1 MDGSRNGADARW
13 LRGQQSQD
21 DNGSNERASHDCLD
35 HARRER
41 AHIRRRQPGSH
52 QQRAFGRLAA
62 RASPAVNVAFTS
74 GDYYYLVGAFVSAL
88 TANSEAA
95 IIAAASRLYHRVHG

>member
-1 MDGSRNGADARW
+1 MLMLAGCGGSSHKTTTAATSAPATTASTTPAASVPTSDVASRGA
-13 LRGQQSQD
+13 
-21 DNGSNERASHDCLD
+21 
-35 HARRER
+35 
-41 AHIRRRQPGSH
+41 H